1 MSVKYVMGSALLLGV
16 LASTACNRGEESDE
30 PFAGVGARPD
40 VLPVMLNKDLPFRY
54 PAALYAKK
62 VQANVTLR
70 VFIDKEGI
78 VVAESTH
85 VAESSNIP
93 SLDSAAVRGS
103 SELRFI
109 PAKTRGEA
117 VPVSIL
123 FPVYFRHPGAPPL
136 PGDTIL
142 KKPGLSISPATAPE
156 APPAA
161 PVTTAAARTDTAVRA
176 TPKASSTKKASTPTK
191 KTTTKK
197 AAPKKTTTKK
207 KS

>member
-1 MSVKYVMGSALLLGV
+1 MSMKDVVGAALLLGFVV
-16 LASTACNRGEESDE
+16 LASCNKGEESDQ
-30 PFAGVGARPD
+30 PFSGVGARPD
-40 VLPVMLNKDLPFRY
+40 VLPVMLNKELPFRY
-54 PAALYAKK
+54 PASLYAKK

-70 VFIDKEGI
+70 VFIDKEGQ
-78 VVAESTH
+78 VVDESTH
-85 VAESSNIP
+85 VAESSSIP

-142 KKPGLSISPATAPE
+142 KKTGVSATPASATS
-156 APPAA
+156 PPAA
-161 PVTTAAARTDTAVRA
+161 APVAKDTVVKSALKSSSATTSKTTTA
-176 TPKASSTKKASTPTK
+176 
-191 KTTTKK
+191 TKK

>member
-1 MSVKYVMGSALLLGV
+1 MKHVAGAALLVGFV
-16 LASTACNRGEESDE
+16 ALAGCSKGEESDQ

-40 VLPVMLNKDLPFRY
+40 VLPVMLNKELPFRY
-54 PAALYAKK
+54 PASLYAKK

-70 VFIDKEGI
+70 VFIDKEGQ
-78 VVAESTH
+78 VVDESTH
-85 VAESSNIP
+85 VAESSSIP

-142 KKPGLSISPATAPE
+142 KKTGVSATPASAPS
-156 APPAA
+156 PPAA
-161 PVTTAAARTDTAVRA
+161 ATVVKDTVAKTAAPSTTKSA
-176 TPKASSTKKASTPTK
+176 TTSK
-191 KTTTKK
+191 KT
-197 AAPKKTTTKK
+197 APKKTTTKK
-207 KS
+207 KR